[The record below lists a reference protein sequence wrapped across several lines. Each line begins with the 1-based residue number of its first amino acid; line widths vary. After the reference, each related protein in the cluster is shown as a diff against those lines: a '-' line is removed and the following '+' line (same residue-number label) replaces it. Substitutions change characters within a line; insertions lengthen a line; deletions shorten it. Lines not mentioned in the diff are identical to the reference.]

1 MINPGIF
8 NLSFIGLDFE
18 VLTSYSFLV
27 VCLGTMILAIAAGM
41 IGTILVLK
49 GQSLIGDAIGHSSYP
64 GVVIAFMIGM
74 ALDPVMLL
82 IGAIIAGAVAFILIQ
97 LTDQYSKLKLDAIL
111 AIVLSS
117 FFGLGMVL
125 KSYIQGHPVYGQIPQ
140 GGLKNYIFGQAAFI
154 RLIDVRLIIFVA
166 VPSIIIFLLF
176 YKEFK
181 VFVFDEEYGRT
192 IGINS
197 RVMYLLLLIISM
209 GLIATGLKFVGAI
222 LISSF
227 LIVPSI
233 TAMQWSNKFHVVL
246 IIAALV
252 GCISAFIGTYIS
264 SLYAGMSTGPCIIL
278 AMSILAFI
286 SMLVGPQGLWGH
298 IRSRRKHLNA

>member
-1 MINPGIF
+1 MINAEIL
-8 NLSFIGLDFE
+8 NLNFLGLDYE

-27 VCLGTMILAIAAGM
+27 VCLGTMILAVAAGM
-41 IGTILVLK
+41 IGTVLVLK

-64 GVVIAFMIGM
+64 GVVIAFIVGM
-74 ALDPVMLL
+74 ALDPVILL
-82 IGAIIAGAVAFILIQ
+82 IGAIIAGTLAFILIQ
-97 LTDQYSKLKLDAIL
+97 LIDQYSKLKLDAIL

-125 KSYIQGHPVYGQIPQ
+125 KSYVQGHPVYGQIPQ

-154 RLIDVRLIIFVA
+154 RMVDVHLILLVSI
-166 VPSIIIFLLF
+166 PSIIIFLLF

-197 RVMYLLLLIISM
+197 RIMYLLMLIITM

-233 TAMQWSNKFHVVL
+233 TALQWSNQFHQVL
-246 IIAALV
+246 LIAALV
-252 GCISAFIGTYIS
+252 GSVSAFVGTYIS
-264 SLYAGMSTGPCIIL
+264 SIYIGMSTGPSIIL
-278 AMSILAFI
+278 TMTLLAFI
-286 SMLVGPQGLWGH
+286 SMLIGPQGFWGH